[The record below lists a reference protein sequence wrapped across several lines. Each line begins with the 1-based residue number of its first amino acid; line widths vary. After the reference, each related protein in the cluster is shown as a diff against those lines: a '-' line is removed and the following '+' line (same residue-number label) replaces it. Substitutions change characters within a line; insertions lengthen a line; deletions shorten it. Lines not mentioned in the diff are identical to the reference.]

1 MSVLN
6 EIILYGVAGGV
17 AGAVGSM
24 VFGHYTHKAALALKA
39 CEKFPKSDDA
49 RASVRLMSTVI
60 CNRMYALGFPAV
72 NSDRNHDYTLLDTFG
87 VEKDE
92 SIIRFFL
99 MAHACGL
106 EFKLQPREEGRKGG
120 GVELEDGAVSS
131 MREEWYAQKKDSF
144 LDKLIKSI
152 EVWLPKK

>member
-6 EIILYGVAGGV
+6 EIILYGVAAGV
-17 AGAVGSM
+17 ASAVGTM
-24 VFGHYTHKAALALKA
+24 VLGHYTHKTALALKA
-39 CEKFPKSDDA
+39 CEKFPQSDDA
-49 RASVRLMSTVI
+49 RASVKLMSTVI

-72 NSDRNHDYTLLDTFG
+72 NSDKNHKYTLLDTFG

-92 SIIRFFL
+92 GIVRFVL

-106 EFKLQPREEGRKGG
+106 ELKLQPRKEGRKGG
-120 GVELEDGAVSS
+120 GVEEDGGAVTS

-144 LDKLIKSI
+144 MDKIIKSI